1 MARGLDRQQRYQ
13 EKLQNKR
20 LQTAEEKLFGKEYKR
35 KGSTGRTKSAFS
47 ADDISFLNDPRNK
60 EFRQQLI
67 NEFAD
72 RPRGGQFQSMRDTS
86 SLAPLTERI
95 LDRRGELSAQD
106 FFAENPRPTYS
117 PLDIQNMIAQ
127 QSSAPLQG
135 LPTVQ
140 GFQQGVLPM
149 LQGGFQTPT
158 APPVFGQGGGMFAGT
173 PQMSQGVLGNLATQG
188 MGQMATGQTMNPTL
202 FRGKV

>member
-1 MARGLDRQQRYQ
+1 MRGFKQEQRRRQQ
-13 EKLQNKR
+13 EQNSAYKK
-20 LQTAEEKLFGKEYKR
+20 AEDALFGREYTR
-35 KGSTGRTKSAFS
+35 KGSTGRTKSALS
-47 ADDISFLNDPRNK
+47 TDEISFLNDPRNK
-60 EFRQQLI
+60 EFREQLI
-67 NEFAD
+67 AEYAD
-72 RPRGGQFQSMRDTS
+72 RPQGGQLQFLRDEKA
-86 SLAPLTERI
+86 LAPLTERI
-95 LDRRGELSAQD
+95 LERRGELSAQD
-106 FFAENPRPTYS
+106 FFAANPRPTLS

-127 QSSAPLQG
+127 QSSATLQG

-149 LQGGFQTPT
+149 LQGGFQTPL

-188 MGQMATGQTMNPTL
+188 MGQIATGQTMNPTL

>member
-1 MARGLDRQQRYQ
+1 MRGFKQEQRRRQQ
-13 EKLQNKR
+13 EQNSAYRK
-20 LQTAEEKLFGKEYKR
+20 AEDALFGREFTR
-35 KGSTGRTKSAFS
+35 KGGTSRTKSAFS
-47 ADDISFLNDPRNK
+47 TDEISFLNDPRNK

-72 RPRGGQFQSMRDTS
+72 RPRGGMFQNSRDKKA
-86 SLAPLTERI
+86 LAPLTEKI

-127 QSSAPLQG
+127 QSSATLQG

>member
-1 MARGLDRQQRYQ
+1 MTPLERHQKNQ
-13 EKLQNKR
+13 ERIRNRRIQG
-20 LQTAEEKLFGKEYKR
+20 AEDTLFGREYTR

-47 ADDISFLNDPRNK
+47 TDEISFLNDPRNK

-72 RPRGGQFQSMRDTS
+72 RPRGGMFQNSRDKKA
-86 SLAPLTERI
+86 LAPLTEKI

-127 QSSAPLQG
+127 QSSATLQG

-140 GFQQGVLPM
+140 GFQQGVLPR
-149 LQGGFQTPT
+149 LQGGFQPQT
-158 APPVFGQGGGMFAGT
+158 APHVFGQGGGLFAGT

>member
-1 MARGLDRQQRYQ
+1 MTFLTRQQKNQ
-13 EKLQNKR
+13 ERIRNRKIQK
-20 LQTAEEKLFGKEYKR
+20 AEDALFGREYTR
-35 KGSTGRTKSAFS
+35 KGSTGRTKSAFT
-47 ADDISFLNDPRNK
+47 ADQINFLSDPRNK

-67 NEFAD
+67 AEYAD
-72 RPRGGQFQSMRDTS
+72 RPGGGQFRNRSDKKAQQ
-86 SLAPLTERI
+86 LLTERI

-106 FFAENPRPTYS
+106 FFAANPRPTYS
-117 PLDIQNMIAQ
+117 PLDMQNMIAQ
-127 QSSAPLQG
+127 QSSATLQG

-149 LQGGFQTPT
+149 LQGGFQTPL
-158 APPVFGQGGGMFAGT
+158 APPVFGQGGGMFAGS

-188 MGQMATGQTMNPTL
+188 MGQIATGQTMNPTL